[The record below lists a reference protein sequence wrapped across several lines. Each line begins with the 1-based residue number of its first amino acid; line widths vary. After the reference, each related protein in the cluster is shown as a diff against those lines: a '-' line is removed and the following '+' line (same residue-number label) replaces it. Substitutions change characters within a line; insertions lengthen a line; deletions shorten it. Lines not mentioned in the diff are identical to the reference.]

1 MRGLRRESSAFEAV
15 SLSAAFDNILQRRQF
30 MNFILD
36 RAQDKGE
43 NIIMINQCQDFISNL
58 FLCCSSNIFQL
69 LKKCLSNSQCNIH
82 PMLEAM
88 FVPRRKER
96 KRRKRWEMAEMSP
109 CSGLLT
115 PAGWLLPPP
124 DGPEVEDGEL
134 PGGDG
139 GGVEARGAEVSSQEH
154 WLGDLH
160 CYAGFF
166 IWHLTSIRI
175 LIVTI
180 TCVGGQ

>member
-58 FLCCSSNIFQL
+58 ILCCSSNIFQL

-124 DGPEVEDGEL
+124 EGPEVEDGEL
-134 PGGDG
+134 PGGG